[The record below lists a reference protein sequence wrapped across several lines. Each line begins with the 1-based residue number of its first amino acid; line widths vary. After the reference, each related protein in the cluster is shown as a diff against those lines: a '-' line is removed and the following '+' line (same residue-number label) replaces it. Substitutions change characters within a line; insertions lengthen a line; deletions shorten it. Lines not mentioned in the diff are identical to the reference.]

1 GFNLSLAAL
10 ESVCAVSTLA
20 TARALLGDGVV
31 SEWTAV
37 LVAVCSV
44 TALQSVA
51 IPTVIRLSSGVRE
64 KGLARRMALYGFVS
78 TAATA
83 SLGIASVT
91 LLTADR
97 AAGLVPIV
105 VIGAVLYAAYRGYAV
120 VTQRYANLEKLYDFT
135 KLLARTPE
143 LESSMRVTLREARD
157 VLRAQRADLCLI
169 ERDDENTFL
178 RVSIAAD
185 DTLAVTADRDLSA
198 DWVRGEVVAEQR
210 PVVIPRNTRE
220 PAAQRYLA
228 EQDITDLVMVP
239 LLQSGG

>member
-1 GFNLSLAAL
+1 
-10 ESVCAVSTLA
+10 
-20 TARALLGDGVV
+20 
-31 SEWTAV
+31 
-37 LVAVCSV
+37 
-44 TALQSVA
+44 
-51 IPTVIRLSSGVRE
+51 
-64 KGLARRMALYGFVS
+64 MALYGFVS

-97 AAGLVPIV
+97 AAGLVPIG

-169 ERDDENTFL
+169 ERDDENDRFV
-178 RVSIAAD
+178 RVVARGRRHARRD
-185 DTLAVTADRDLSA
+185 RPTAISSA
-198 DWVRGEVVAEQR
+198 DWVRAEVAR
-210 PVVIPRNTRE
+210 PSSAR
-220 PAAQRYLA
+220 
-228 EQDITDLVMVP
+228 
-239 LLQSGG
+239 S